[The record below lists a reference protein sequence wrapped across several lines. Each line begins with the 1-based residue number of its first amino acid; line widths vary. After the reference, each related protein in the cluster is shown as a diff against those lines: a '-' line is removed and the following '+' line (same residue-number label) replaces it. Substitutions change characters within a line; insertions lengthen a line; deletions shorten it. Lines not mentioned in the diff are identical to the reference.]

1 MGLLKGVD
9 DYTYKELAMMNDEEL
24 QRLVDLEC
32 MVSGVIKPESLPEL
46 QEEPSVPE
54 PDLVVYNIDNF
65 YFTNKQDALDVLDL
79 LLQCRSIC
87 RIDWTKDYK
96 YPVKRNI
103 PPTIE
108 SLRVYDQKV
117 IADMQEVFKH
127 RDSIRPYNK
136 QIQDAC
142 KESGEEYQEI
152 CDEVYKK
159 YYDAVQKYNRFI
171 AAQNLYVQYKELS
184 NGCSE
189 IAKNFFMQS
198 DYAEFW
204 DEIIK

>member
-24 QRLVDLEC
+24 QRLVDREC

-54 PDLVVYNIDNF
+54 PDFAVYRIDNF
-65 YFTNKQDALDVLDL
+65 YFTDKQDALDVLDL
-79 LLQCRSIC
+79 LLKCRSIC
-87 RIDWTKDYK
+87 RIDWNKDYQWPAER
-96 YPVKRNI
+96 YSAS
-103 PPTIE
+103 TIE
-108 SLRVYDQKV
+108 SLRVYNPEV
-117 IADMQEVFKH
+117 LADMQEVFKH
-127 RDSIRPYNK
+127 RDAIRAYNK
-136 QIQDAC
+136 QIQDSY
-142 KESGEEYQEI
+142 KEAEKEYQEI
-152 CDEVYKK
+152 RDEVYKK